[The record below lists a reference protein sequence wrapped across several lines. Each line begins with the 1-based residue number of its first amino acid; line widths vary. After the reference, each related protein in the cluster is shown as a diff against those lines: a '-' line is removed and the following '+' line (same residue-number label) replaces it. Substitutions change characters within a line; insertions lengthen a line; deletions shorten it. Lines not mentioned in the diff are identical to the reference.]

1 MGIQKN
7 RRYCMQISGGKFNTK
22 SEDAREKN
30 KKISNVILICI
41 AVVVIAIIA
50 IMCTIVYIQKNT
62 FRVYIDG
69 KSINLPES
77 TIVFDDATGKIY
89 VDIMGI
95 ASYLGYDAH
104 KGEFKLY
111 TEDENK
117 CWVECKNETA
127 SFFLNSNKISKVVP
141 NQREDYEDYMI
152 SDTIISKNNKLY
164 CTPEGIR
171 IGFNVTFDYRE
182 EGKNI
187 QIYTLPY
194 LVKNYT
200 AQFKKLG
207 YKEGI
212 DDEFNNQKAILY
224 NLFVVKK
231 DNNLYGVV
239 DSNNQE
245 VIGSRYSKMVF
256 NENAREFYVTNT
268 TNKKGIVTEKG
279 ATKINLLYDEINMID
294 KNNGL
299 YVVRNSG
306 KYGILGNTGNIVI
319 HLEYEQ
325 IGVDVSKFPNNGITN
340 KYVLFE
346 NAIPVYQNK
355 KWGMFDIKGNLI
367 LPLEY
372 DTIGYSS
379 GATGNLTGKS
389 VNNLLIIP
397 SYKAIVFGKDLTV
410 QDGNNTKKVKR
421 YGIYDNRGNELVV
434 TALDNAYFVV
444 NGGVNTYYME
454 NNGKTYNIEE
464 YLERHPLQI
473 QTTSEETEQST
484 QTTNTNTT
492 NEANNVTSTEVTNTT
507 TSQSN
512 PKNTTNSVSGTPPQ
526 GNINILAQ

>member
-22 SEDAREKN
+22 KEEAQERN

-50 IMCTIVYIQKNT
+50 IMYSIIYIQKNT

-69 KSINLPES
+69 KSINLPEG
-77 TIVFDDATGKIY
+77 TILFDDATGKIH

-127 SFFLNSNKISKVVP
+127 SFFLNSNKISKAEP
-141 NQREDYEDYMI
+141 NQRADYEDYTI
-152 SDTIISKNNKLY
+152 SDTIVRKNNKLY
-164 CTPEGIR
+164 CTPEGIK
-171 IGFNVTFDYRE
+171 IGFNVTFDYHE

-200 AQFKKLG
+200 EQFKKLG

-212 DDEFNNQKAILY
+212 DDDFNNQKAVLY

-239 DSNNQE
+239 NSQNQE
-245 VIGSRYSKMVF
+245 IIGSRYNRMVF
-256 NENAREFYVTNT
+256 NENAGEFYVTNT
-268 TNKKGIVTEKG
+268 TSKKGIVTQTGE
-279 ATKINLLYDEINMID
+279 TKINLLYDDINMID

-299 YVVRNSG
+299 YVVRNG
-306 KYGILGNTGNIVI
+306 NKYGVLGNTGNIVI
-319 HLEYEQ
+319 HLEYDN
-325 IGVDVSKFPNNGITN
+325 IGVGVSNFPNNGITN
-340 KYVLFE
+340 RYVLFE
-346 NAIPVYQNK
+346 NAIPVSRNK
-355 KWGMFDIKGNLI
+355 KWGMFDVKGNLI

-372 DTIGYSS
+372 DTLGYSS
-379 GATGNLTGKS
+379 GATGNLTGKV

-397 SYKAIVFGKDLTV
+397 SYKAIVFGKELTV

-421 YGIYDNRGNELVV
+421 YGIYDYKGNELVV

-473 QTTSEETEQST
+473 QTTSKEDTPT
-484 QTTNTNTT
+484 TPTNTTTNTTG
-492 NEANNVTSTEVTNTT
+492 NVTSTEVTNTT

-512 PKNTTNSVSGTPPQ
+512 PQNTTNSVSGTPPQ
-526 GNINILAQ
+526 GNINILSQ

>member
-1 MGIQKN
+1 
-7 RRYCMQISGGKFNTK
+7 MQISGGKFNTK
-22 SEDAREKN
+22 KEDAQERN
-30 KKISNVILICI
+30 KKISKVILICI

-50 IMCTIVYIQKNT
+50 IMYSIIYIQKNT

-69 KSINLPES
+69 KNVNLPEGV
-77 TIVFDDATGKIY
+77 IIKEDVTGKMY

-95 ASYLGYDAH
+95 ATYLGYDSH

-117 CWVECKNETA
+117 CWVECENETA

-141 NQREDYEDYMI
+141 NQTKDYEDYTI
-152 SDTIISKNNKLY
+152 SDTIIKRNNKLY
-164 CTPEGIR
+164 CTPEGIK
-171 IGFNVTFDYRE
+171 IGFNVTFDYNE

-194 LVKNYT
+194 LTKNYM

-239 DSNNQE
+239 NAKNEE

-256 NENAREFYVTNT
+256 NENAGEFYVTDT
-268 TNKKGIVTEKG
+268 TNKKGIVTRNGE
-279 ATKINLLYDEINMID
+279 TKINLLYDEINMID
-294 KNNGL
+294 KSNGL
-299 YVVRNSG
+299 YVVRRNG
-306 KYGILGNTGNIVI
+306 KYGVLGNTGNIVI

-325 IGVDVSKFPNNGITN
+325 IGVRVATFPNNNITN
-340 KYVLFE
+340 QYVLFE
-346 NAIPVYQNK
+346 NAIPVCRNK
-355 KWGMFDIKGNLI
+355 KWGMFDVKGNLI

-372 DTIGYSS
+372 DTIGYSA
-379 GATGNLTGKS
+379 GATGNLTGKA

-397 SYKAIVFGKDLTV
+397 SYKAIVFGKDLNV
-410 QDGNNTKKVKR
+410 QEGNSTKKVKR
-421 YGIYDNRGNELVV
+421 YGIYDNKGNELVV

-444 NGGVNTYYME
+444 DGGVYTYYME

-473 QTTSEETEQST
+473 QTTSEKTEQST

-512 PKNTTNSVSGTPPQ
+512 SQTTTNSVSGTPPQ
-526 GNINILAQ
+526 GNINILTQ

>member
-1 MGIQKN
+1 
-7 RRYCMQISGGKFNTK
+7 MQISGGKFNTK

-41 AVVVIAIIA
+41 AVVIIAIIA
-50 IMCTIVYIQKNT
+50 IMCTIIYIQKNT
-62 FRVYIDG
+62 FRVYIDW
-69 KSINLPES
+69 KSINLPEG
-77 TIVFDDATGKIY
+77 TILFDDATGKIY

-117 CWVECKNETA
+117 CWVECT
-127 SFFLNSNKISKVVP
+127 

-171 IGFNVTFDYRE
+171 IGFNVTFDYRG

-279 ATKINLLYDEINMID
+279 DTKINLLYDDINMID
-294 KNNGL
+294 KSNGL
-299 YVVRNSG
+299 YVVRSNG

-325 IGVDVSKFPNNGITN
+325 IGVDVSKFPNNSITN

-379 GATGNLTGKS
+379 GASGNLTGKA

-473 QTTSEETEQST
+473 QTTSRESEETK
-484 QTTNTNTT
+484 QTTNTNTNHT
-492 NEANNVTSTEVTNTT
+492 TNNVTSTEVTNTT
-507 TSQSN
+507 TLQSN
-512 PKNTTNSVSGTPPQ
+512 PQNTTNSVSGTPPQ